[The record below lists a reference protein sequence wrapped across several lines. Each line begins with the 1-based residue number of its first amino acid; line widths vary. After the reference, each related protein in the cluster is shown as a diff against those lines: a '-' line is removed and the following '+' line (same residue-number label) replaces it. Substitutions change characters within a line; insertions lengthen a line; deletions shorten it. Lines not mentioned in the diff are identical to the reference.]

1 MENEKQLESIL
12 ITGTF
17 LMLLLAFIF
26 LFMFFYYQQNIAK
39 IKKRESELMLKT
51 ALNSEKKER
60 KRISKDLHD
69 AIQSDLNAV
78 RNYVILFSKK
88 NQNTSSPELLAYIK
102 TSLDQA
108 IENTRLIAF
117 QMMPPL
123 LETSGFNLAL
133 RNYFDQ
139 LQASNDKLFIIKY
152 SVSDVDVPDSIAYEL
167 FRVVQELISNMLKHG
182 SITECSANLFTKG
195 NELCFILEDDGIPF
209 NFKEALHTN
218 QGCGLQ
224 NIQSRLK
231 SISGRIEQKSIL
243 NRNQFIIHIPNHD

>member
-1 MENEKQLESIL
+1 MENERQLESIL

-17 LMLLLAFIF
+17 LMLLLACIF
-26 LFMFFYYQQNIAK
+26 LFMLLYYQQNLLK
-39 IKKRESELMLKT
+39 IKKREAELLLQT
-51 ALNSEKKER
+51 ALKSEKKER
-60 KRISKDLHD
+60 KRIAKDLHD

-88 NQNTSSPELLAYIK
+88 NQHTNSPELLASIK
-102 TSLDQA
+102 GSLEQA

-123 LETSGFNLAL
+123 LETSGFNLTL
-133 RNYFDQ
+133 RNYFEQ
-139 LQASNDKLFIIKY
+139 LQTSNDKQFEIKY
-152 SVSDVDVPDSIAYEL
+152 ELTDVTVSDTIAYEL

-182 SITECSANLFTKG
+182 SITKCSANLFFTG
-195 NELCFILEDDGIPF
+195 HELCFILEDDGIPF
-209 NFKEALHTN
+209 SFKEAFHKN

-243 NRNQFIIHIPNHD
+243 SGNQFIIHIPHHD